1 MGKLK
6 APKYTPVS
14 DINLKADLENAT
26 KENEAAFAAM
36 ETICGQY
43 NDALQDGTG
52 LIDEVTDLI
61 NSIANHPKK
70 FDEQIEK
77 IKAIKIE
84 HLTIEQF
91 KTEERKALIEGGL
104 LAGAFAAVGAA
115 FAAFGKTKGKGII
128 GAIITLIGMLFGGL
142 VNFFKKRKAKKQ
154 AIETINKL
162 HEDTFSLHQSHAKA
176 LSLLQQIQPSAINLR
191 ALLADCEQYRGL
203 DKLSFLPMSEDRK
216 KLSQLVTNAASFAK
230 LLSQKV

>member
-1 MGKLK
+1 MSKPK

-26 KENEAAFAAM
+26 KENEEAFAEMEAM
-36 ETICGQY
+36 CGTY

-52 LIDEVTDLI
+52 IIDEVTDLI

-77 IKAIKIE
+77 INAIKIE

-91 KTEERKALIEGGL
+91 KTAERKALIEGGL

-115 FAAFGKTKGKGII
+115 FAALGKNKNKGII
-128 GAIITLIGMLFGGL
+128 GAIIALIGILFGGFF
-142 VNFFKKRKAKKQ
+142 NYFKKRKAKKQ
-154 AIETINKL
+154 AIEAINKL
-162 HEDTFSLHQSHAKA
+162 YEDTFSLRQNHAKV
-176 LSLLQQIQPSAINLR
+176 LSLLQQIQPAAINLR
-191 ALLADCEQYRGL
+191 ALLADCEKYRGL
-203 DKLSFLPMSEDRK
+203 DKLSILPLSEDRK
-216 KLSQLVTNAASFAK
+216 KLSQLVTNTASFAK